1 MTAIA
6 TVTGA
11 IATIGAA
18 VTGIVSADDP
28 PQEKL
33 DSAQMPALYVLTGA
47 AEYDTDSRGVTR
59 TTRRYRV
66 RVAVAPTGQ
75 ATPPLLESRVR
86 VLIPLLQAAYVAN
99 PTLNRTVLT
108 SYVLGDSGITILPEY
123 NAVGFEMQLE
133 VRDI

>member
-1 MTAIA
+1 MTTIA
-6 TVTGA
+6 TITGA
-11 IATIGAA
+11 IVAIGGA
-18 VTGIVSADDP
+18 VTGIVAADDP

-47 AEYDTDSRGVTR
+47 AEYNTDDRGITR

-86 VLIPLLQAAYVAN
+86 TLIPLLRAAYVAN

-108 SYVLGDSGITILPEY
+108 SYALGDSGITILPEY
-123 NAVGFEMQLE
+123 GAVGFEMQLE
-133 VRDI
+133 VWDV